1 VLVATTVIEVGIDV
15 ANATVMVIENAD
27 RFGLS
32 QLHQIR
38 GRVGRG
44 SELSHC
50 LLISDAATQDAA
62 VRIGAMTRTNDG
74 FEIAEIDMN
83 LRGPGDFFG
92 TRQHGLP
99 QFKLADITQEIE
111 LLHQAKEDALEL
123 LARDPNLT
131 QPEHLAMRDALA
143 KQFGESLFLAQV
155 G

>member
-1 VLVATTVIEVGIDV
+1 
-15 ANATVMVIENAD
+15 VMVIEDAD

-44 SELSHC
+44 SADSYC
-50 LLISDAATQDAA
+50 LLIADAATEEAA
-62 VRIGAMTRTNDG
+62 SRLNAMTKTNDG
-74 FEIAEIDMN
+74 FEIAEIDLK

-99 QFKLADITQEIE
+99 EFKLADITQEME
-111 LLHQAKEDALEL
+111 LLRVAKEDALEL
-123 LARDPNLT
+123 LGRDSDLSK
-131 QPEHLAMRDALA
+131 PEHVALRKRLV
-143 KQFGESLFLAQV
+143 KQFGDDLFLAQV